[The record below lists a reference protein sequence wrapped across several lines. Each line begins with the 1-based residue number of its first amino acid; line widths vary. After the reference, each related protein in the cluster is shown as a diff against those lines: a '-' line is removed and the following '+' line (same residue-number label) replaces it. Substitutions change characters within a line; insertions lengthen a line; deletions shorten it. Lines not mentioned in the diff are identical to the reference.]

1 MKRYL
6 KIFGVAFLAGVGA
19 ARVLIWLNMGIVHL
33 LVMQGGWEAAAA
45 VKAAPW
51 ILFALGG
58 GLAMSLY
65 EDCQRYK
72 RSSPYGRVQ
81 HSESRH
87 SRPQEPEYRQNRRDA

>member
-19 ARVLIWLNMGIVHL
+19 ARVLIWLNMGIVYL

-58 GLAMSLY
+58 GLILSIAVMLADSKHY
-65 EDCQRYK
+65 D
-72 RSSPYGRVQ
+72 
-81 HSESRH
+81 HSAQKQQQTTKTSNERK
-87 SRPQEPEYRQNRRDA
+87 AG

>member
-33 LVMQGGWEAAAA
+33 LVTRGGWEAAAA

-51 ILFALGG
+51 VLAAVGG
-58 GLAMSLY
+58 GLILSIAGMLADSKYY
-65 EDCQRYK
+65 ERTALKQQQTTVK
-72 RSSPYGRVQ
+72 TSNEKKAG
-81 HSESRH
+81 
-87 SRPQEPEYRQNRRDA
+87 

>member
-33 LVMQGGWEAAAA
+33 LVMHGGWEVAEA

-51 ILFALGG
+51 VLFALGF
-58 GLAMSLY
+58 GLLLSVSGLLSTG
-65 EDCQRYK
+65 EHYK
-72 RSSPYGRVQ
+72 RSAEKQY
-81 HSESRH
+81 HSLTVDES
-87 SRPQEPEYRQNRRDA
+87 QKENARRGA